1 MCGRQGTGPYGIFIA
16 VDGAGGKRGVL
27 YAWVTSAK
35 SLPNGQRV
43 LSLIMCRLHRLFAS
57 QIKGL
62 GSFMR
67 FNKNATVDFIFR
79 GIIGFARLFG
89 YRARVR
95 IFAFIASYVVAPL
108 AGFINKAV
116 VNLQLVHPEMPKAEA
131 RKIAHSVAANFGKN
145 MIENYS
151 KLDVAAG
158 LNPENIGGSG
168 YDAMMQAVKDGR
180 PVMLV
185 SGHIGNYEAMRIA
198 LYTLGHQSAC
208 LYRPASNPY
217 FDEHY
222 TQTYGYLTGPA
233 FPQSRK
239 GFLNFTRY
247 LRDGGI
253 ATMLFD
259 VRTLQYGDIDFLGHP
274 APTSDVPAK
283 IALKT
288 GALFVPCF
296 AHRGPDG
303 MTHHIEFE
311 TPIEASTAEKMMI
324 EMTRRLEAQV
334 RRFPDQWLWFHDRWG
349 SETHRTERAKQKLQ
363 PVDHSDLAQ

>member
-1 MCGRQGTGPYGIFIA
+1 
-16 VDGAGGKRGVL
+16 
-27 YAWVTSAK
+27 
-35 SLPNGQRV
+35 
-43 LSLIMCRLHRLFAS
+43 
-57 QIKGL
+57 
-62 GSFMR
+62 MR
-67 FNKNATVDFIFR
+67 FNKDVTFDFIFR
-79 GIIGFARLFG
+79 GIIGFTRLFG
-89 YRARVR
+89 YRKRVNV
-95 IFAFIASYVVAPL
+95 FAFIASYIVAPL

-116 VNLQLVHPEMPKAEA
+116 ANLQLIHPDMPKREA
-131 RKIAHSVAANFGKN
+131 RQIAHRVAANFGRN

-158 LNPENIGGSG
+158 LKLENIGGSG
-168 YDAMMQAVKDGR
+168 YNAMMQAVENGR

-198 LYTLGHQSAC
+198 LYNLGYQSAC

-222 TQTYGYLTGPA
+222 TKTYGYLTGPA

-259 VRTLQYGDIDFLGHP
+259 VRAPEYGDIDFLGHP

-283 IALKT
+283 LALKT

-303 MTHHIEFE
+303 ITHQIEFE
-311 TPIEASTAEKMMI
+311 VPIEASTAEEMMF
-324 EMTRRLEAQV
+324 EMTHRLEAQV

-349 SETHRTERAKQKLQ
+349 SKNYRAERAIQKVQ
-363 PVDHSDLAQ
+363 SWDHHDPVQ